1 MKASMKYRCRT
12 QWWGSRFAV
21 KLKGDAAY
29 GWPISVTDRA
39 FSCVKFGNCTQA
51 TFPWMSG
58 PIHDLSWIIKESKN
72 ALYIS
77 HRQLVFFIIESK
89 NALYISHR
97 QLVFFIKEQQVV
109 MLCLHASI
117 DKWFKVPT
125 SLLFCERP
133 DFTRMDDSDSDN
145 TTIHWIRTSWEC
157 SRYRLSLCPA
167 FVLDL

>member
-12 QWWGSRFAV
+12 QWCGSRFAV

-39 FSCVKFGNCTQA
+39 FSYVKFGNCTQA

-77 HRQLVFFIIESK
+77 HRQLVFFI
-89 NALYISHR
+89 
-97 QLVFFIKEQQVV
+97 KEQQVV

-117 DKWFKVPT
+117 DKWFEVST
-125 SLLFCERP
+125 SLSCCERP

-145 TTIHWIRTSWEC
+145 TTIHRIRTSWEC
-157 SRYRLSLCPA
+157 SRYELSLCTA